1 MKTHSTKAQGIRSA
15 MAVFHHDGTHWVV
28 IRGFKGTE
36 VLGRF
41 TNQDAAKSL
50 CEQHNVALAKT
61 INA

>member
-1 MKTHSTKAQGIRSA
+1 MKTHSTKSQAIRSA

-41 TNQDAAKSL
+41 TNQRDAQAL

>member
-1 MKTHSTKAQGIRSA
+1 

>member
-1 MKTHSTKAQGIRSA
+1 MKTHSTKAQAIRSA

-41 TNQDAAKSL
+41 INQQDAQVL
-50 CEQHNVALAKT
+50 CEKHNVELAKI

>member
-1 MKTHSTKAQGIRSA
+1 

-41 TNQDAAKSL
+41 INQQDAQVL
-50 CEQHNVALAKT
+50 CEKHNVELAKI

>member
-1 MKTHSTKAQGIRSA
+1 VRGIN
-15 MAVFHHDGTHWVV
+15 
-28 IRGFKGTE
+28 GTE

-41 TNQDAAKSL
+41 TNQRDAQAL